1 MESLDGGVF
10 VHRRRDFFEY
20 GFGRVWL
27 NPQLQSSPSHEHK
40 KLDYRPTGLDIAPQK
55 TGLSPT
61 GLDIAPWIRHWISA
75 LD

>member
-1 MESLDGGVF
+1 MGEYLYIVVETFLSMGLV
-10 VHRRRDFFEY
+10 EY
-20 GFGRVWL
+20 GLTRSYNL
-27 NPQLQSSPSHEHK
+27 HRHTEHK